1 MNVKKIVFGAIA
13 LMVITSCGKQSN
25 PMMGGDNKE
34 PQPYKTQV
42 LAEQDAQL
50 ESVYPVTIKG
60 KDDVEIRPRI
70 DGFIDAIYIEEGS
83 VVKKGQSLFLINS
96 PSATQAL
103 TTAQAQIES
112 TQAQVNTAQLNVD
125 RIKPLADKGIV
136 SATQLETYQNALL
149 AAKAGLAQAKAQL
162 NNAQATVSWTKV
174 ISPVDGVI
182 GSIPFRQGS
191 LVNSSNILT
200 MLANTSNVFAY
211 FSLNEKA
218 LTEFLNVLEGKTQ
231 AEKIKN
237 SPEITLTLANGS
249 VYEHKG
255 KLETITGV
263 VNVTTG
269 SASFRAEFPNA
280 HGELRSGSSGKVSIP
295 RTLHNVF
302 VIPQESTF
310 ALQDKLLV
318 YKVQGDSV
326 VQKTILAY
334 PMPDGKNYAV
344 TQGLESGD
352 RIVTNG
358 VATLSNGTK
367 IIAE

>member
-1 MNVKKIVFGAIA
+1 MNVNKIVFGAIT
-13 LMVITSCGKQSN
+13 LMVMVSCGKQSN
-25 PMMGGDNKE
+25 PMMGGSKD

-42 LAEQDAQL
+42 LAEGDALL

-60 KDDVEIRPRI
+60 KEDVEIRPRI
-70 DGFIDAIYIEEGS
+70 DGFIDAIYVDEGS

-103 TTAQAQIES
+103 TTAQAAVES
-112 TQAQVNTAQLNVD
+112 AKAQVNTAQLNVD

-149 AAKAGLAQAKAQL
+149 SAKASLAQATAQL

-174 ISPVDGVI
+174 LSPVDGVI
-182 GSIPFRQGS
+182 GSIPYRQGS
-191 LVNSSNILT
+191 LVSSSNVLT
-200 MLANTSNVFAY
+200 TLANTSNVFAY
-211 FSLNEKA
+211 FSLNEKVLA
-218 LTEFLNVLEGKTQ
+218 EFLGTLEGKTQ

-237 SPEITLTLANGS
+237 APEITLTLANGS
-249 VYEHKG
+249 EYENKG

-263 VNVTTG
+263 INVTTG
-269 SASFRAEFPNA
+269 SANFRAEFPNE
-280 HGELRSGSSGKVSIP
+280 HGELRSGTSGKVTIP

-310 ALQDKLLV
+310 AQQDKLLV

-344 TQGLESGD
+344 TQGLNSGD
-352 RIVTNG
+352 RIVTKG
-358 VATLSNGTK
+358 VSTLSNGTK

>member
-1 MNVKKIVFGAIA
+1 MNVKKIVFGATA
-13 LMVITSCGKQSN
+13 LIVMASCGKQSN
-25 PMMGGDNKE
+25 PMGGGNKD

-60 KDDVEIRPRI
+60 KEDIEIRPRI
-70 DGFIDAIYIEEGS
+70 DGFIDAIYVDEGS

-103 TTAQAQIES
+103 TTAQATVES
-112 TQAQVNTAQLNVD
+112 ARAQVNTAQLNVD

-136 SATQLETYQNALL
+136 STTQLDTYQNALL
-149 AAKAGLAQAKAQL
+149 TAKASLAQAQAQL
-162 NNAQATVSWTKV
+162 SNAQATVSWTKV
-174 ISPVDGVI
+174 SSPVDGVV

-191 LVNSSNILT
+191 LVSSSNVLT
-200 MLANTSNVFAY
+200 TVANTSNVFAY

-218 LTEFLNVLEGKTQ
+218 LTEFLDKLDGKTQ

-237 SPEITLTLANGS
+237 APEITLTLANGT
-249 VYEHKG
+249 VYEEKG

-263 VNVTTG
+263 VNISTG
-269 SASFRAEFPNA
+269 FASFRAEFPNTQG
-280 HGELRSGSSGKVSIP
+280 HLRSGTSGKISIP
-295 RTLHNVF
+295 RVLHNVF
-302 VIPQESTF
+302 VIAQESTF
-310 ALQDKLLV
+310 AQQDKLLV

-326 VQKTILAY
+326 VQKTISAY
-334 PMPDGKNYAV
+334 AMPDGKNYAV
-344 TQGLESGD
+344 TEGLNSGD
-352 RIVTNG
+352 RIVAKG
-358 VATLSNGTK
+358 VATLTNGTK